1 MLINEG
7 IQLLDEGI
15 AQRSSDIDLVWING
29 YGFPAWRG
37 GPLHYAETLG
47 LDVLLSRIQHYRQSL
62 GAYGRMWL
70 QPAPLLERLVAAGKT
85 RIEKI

>member
-1 MLINEG
+1 MINEG

-37 GPLHYAETLG
+37 GPLHYAETIG
-47 LDVLLSRIQHYRQSL
+47 LAHVLQRLEHYRDSL
-62 GAYGRMWL
+62 GEYGLKWF
-70 QPAPLLERLVAAGKT
+70 QPSQLLKRLAEGGRNKIERN
-85 RIEKI
+85 

>member
-15 AQRSSDIDLVWING
+15 ALRASDIDLVWING
-29 YGFPAWRG
+29 YGFPGHVG
-37 GPLHYAETLG
+37 GPMHYAETVG
-47 LDVLLSRIQHYRQSL
+47 LDKVLAGIQRYRKEL
-62 GAYGRMWL
+62 GSHGEMWF